1 MYYIIIRGYGG
12 QDKIYMY
19 IVLIQL
25 TYYASI
31 IMFFVTSPMLSS
43 TPKSDQVSQVEYLT
57 MAKKIADA
65 HKLLVLSVVGGV
77 IYLPFAPFGFLIFY
91 TIFFSVVAVTPF
103 FYKGKCPLTLWEKAY
118 MSKGGQELYDTS
130 FIPHYFPFITP
141 VQVYIGKALIALA
154 LITVWVLQ

>member
-1 MYYIIIRGYGG
+1 MESKVKY
-12 QDKIYMY
+12 IYMY
-19 IVLIQL
+19 IVLIPL

-31 IMFFVTSPMLSS
+31 IMFFDISPMSSS

-118 MSKGGQELYDTS
+118 MSKGGQEPYDTS
-130 FIPHYFPFITP
+130 FIPHYFRFIKPFW
-141 VQVYIGKALIALA
+141 VHIGKILIALV

>member
-1 MYYIIIRGYGG
+1 MLVTP
-12 QDKIYMY
+12 
-19 IVLIQL
+19 VLN
-25 TYYASI
+25 
-31 IMFFVTSPMLSS
+31 SS
-43 TPKSDQVSQVEYLT
+43 SSEYTQGKYLAL
-57 MAKKIADA
+57 AKKIADA

-103 FYKGKCPLTLWEKAY
+103 FYKGKCPLTLWEKRFIL
-118 MSKGGQELYDTS
+118 KGGQEPYETS